1 MGFGKKGVFFDRT
14 EVYFHTLTEEEIKHY
29 VTHFHPFDKAGSYG
43 VQDWMGYLGVE
54 KINGC
59 FYNVMGFPL
68 AKFYRELQDFLR

>member
-1 MGFGKKGVFFDRT
+1 
-14 EVYFHTLTEEEIKHY
+14 
-29 VTHFHPFDKAGSYG
+29 
-43 VQDWMGYLGVE
+43 MGYLGVE